1 MKDAAIKDAAV
12 EAKRLF
18 GNINIK
24 RLDYVSPEFARK
36 YKIVVYVPLQNTDEL
51 MYKMAAFG
59 AGNIGKYSL
68 CSFRMNGTGT
78 FKGSGK
84 ANPAVGKKNRLEKT
98 EETRLEMIC
107 EQRDLEKVIDAVY
120 KYHPY
125 EEPACEIY
133 SVIVKETSVNKR
145 TALIELK
152 RKVKI
157 TDIIKKLNTVIE
169 PVHLSSLSSKA
180 AASRVFI
187 DLTGKAEYSPAAG
200 RQKTLV
206 IKKYKNILN
215 IEVI

>member
-1 MKDAAIKDAAV
+1 MKDAAL

-18 GNINIK
+18 GNSNIK
-24 RLDYVSPEFARK
+24 KLEYVSPEFARK
-36 YKIVVYVPLQNTDEL
+36 YKIVVYVPLKNTDEL
-51 MYKMAAFG
+51 MYKMAAAG

-78 FKGSGK
+78 FKGSGTS
-84 ANPAVGKKNRLEKT
+84 NPAVGKKNRLEKT

-107 EQRDLEKVIDAVY
+107 EQQDLEKIIDNVY
-120 KYHPY
+120 KFHPY

-133 SVIVKETSVNKR
+133 SVIVRETAVNKK

-157 TDIIKKLNTVIE
+157 SDVIKKLNAGIDQTF
-169 PVHLSSLSSKA
+169 LSSLKSR
-180 AASRVFI
+180 ASAGRVFM
-187 DLTGKAEYSPAAG
+187 DLTGKAEYSPVPG
-200 RQKTLV
+200 RHKTLV
-206 IKKYKNILN
+206 IKKNKNILN